1 MVEEQVQVEVLVR
14 HLHVDLPADER
25 ETSSEF
31 QQEFGNV
38 PDQTLLQVPL
48 QSRLTL
54 GKKIEDVGILQCLL
68 GKVRLRM
75 RKAFRKV
82 GSFLGQDLAF
92 MKTALD
98 LEGKRVTPPPM
109 LQRFFDVPCSLA
121 RVLGFVQENA
131 KVSPRQLCSRLL
143 HNWKS
148 RIFPVETNHVLEVS
162 LRESFLLR
170 QFVMKLTGKPGNDA
184 GTPPFLP
191 LPRVD
196 QPADVPIQPH
206 QFGIDGKHGAGL
218 RLLNARLYIP

>member
-1 MVEEQVQVEVLVR
+1 VLGLEGSPLQVHDHITSELQVVEEQVQVEVLVR

-143 HNWKS
+143 HNWRPREIRS
-148 RIFPVETNHVLEVS
+148 EFPHILEVTWGEPLHVGEGIS
-162 LRESFLLR
+162 QIEAETVDDLATPALGGLTVENLL
-170 QFVMKLTGKPGNDA
+170 PD
-184 GTPPFLP
+184 LP
-191 LPRVD
+191 V
-196 QPADVPIQPH
+196 H
-206 QFGIDGKHGAGL
+206 
-218 RLLNARLYIP
+218 